1 MDLLAAYDSDSSI
14 EERKPPSKRKRTGDF
29 EAVWG
34 ELRAQKA
41 EIDNLKAEL
50 QAQKAESQAQKAEL
64 QAQKAESQAQK
75 AELQAQK
82 AESQAQIDNL
92 KGETDKLQFEIATVK
107 NILCSV
113 CQRTLLEMLLKD
125 LGAALLNF
133 GNLTE
138 SERMTIQEENMT
150 GMNRITLQH
159 WEKVQDV
166 VLPEYG
172 QHPFPMELGGRV
184 IYSSLSED
192 VHHAVADCVVYSN
205 EASETTKLF
214 RKAVAAKYGNKAEEV
229 NVSQLPERTKRLHY
243 VARQGKFACF
253 K

>member
-50 QAQKAESQAQKAEL
+50 QAQK
-64 QAQKAESQAQK
+64 
-75 AELQAQK
+75 
-82 AESQAQIDNL
+82 
-92 KGETDKLQFEIATVK
+92 GETDKLQFEMATVK

-184 IYSSLSED
+184 IWARE
-192 VHHAVADCVVYSN
+192 C
-205 EASETTKLF
+205 E
-214 RKAVAAKYGNKAEEV
+214 
-229 NVSQLPERTKRLHY
+229 NVP
-243 VARQGKFACF
+243 
-253 K
+253 